1 MKRIWFIALLG
12 VIATGLASCGKEEVK
27 TYFTVTFDTDGGAP
41 VPEVQCVE
49 KGKTAAAPSPAP
61 AKKDFVF
68 VCWSANGTNA
78 YNFQSPVTRDLT
90 LRARWQA
97 EAEAEYWQV
106 AWELNGGAW
115 PAEGDN
121 HATQVLKGGTLAEP
135 APPAKANHTFEGWY
149 KEAALTNRVDFPYDV
164 SGVTANFTLYAKWKN
179 ETPQN
184 PTMEAGVYVAG
195 TDYLQPYGQVAT
207 VWKDGQVFKQF
218 IENRVNHARSV
229 FVGERNIY
237 TVGSRKGEYY
247 SAMVYENEESKSYP
261 LYSDAYSV
269 FVSGRDVYVAG
280 YDIEYGPCLW
290 KNHKGSKL
298 PGKMNYDGR
307 ATAVFVSGSDVYVA
321 GYLFS
326 RQGGKDIAVLWK
338 NNELVELSNGT
349 VNVRAYSVFVSG
361 NDVYVAGEEN
371 SGSSKAMLWKNNT
384 PVPLQGDVF
393 DHHIAKSV
401 FVVGNDVYVAGEAR
415 KGGNDFH
422 AVLWKNNVMAQ
433 LGSKA
438 KATSV
443 AVSDN
448 NVYVVG
454 YETDTQETQTRA
466 AIWKN
471 GTKTLLGNGNSKSV
485 ARYVFVK
492 K

>member
-1 MKRIWFIALLG
+1 MKRILFIALLG
-12 VIATGLASCGKEEVK
+12 IITMGLASCGDKEEVK
-27 TYFTVTFDTDGGAP
+27 TYFTVTFDADGGTP
-41 VPEVQCVE
+41 VPEAQRVE
-49 KGKTAAAPSPAP
+49 EGKTAVAPSPAP
-61 AKKDFVF
+61 TKTGFVF
-68 VCWSANGTNA
+68 VCWSADGTNA
-78 YNFQSPVTRDLT
+78 YNFQSPVTRDLI
-90 LRARWQA
+90 LRAKWQA
-97 EAEAEYWQV
+97 EAVAEYWQV
-106 AWELNGGAW
+106 TWELNGGAW

-149 KEAALTNRVDFPYDV
+149 KEAALSNKVDFPYNV
-164 SGVTANFTLYAKWKN
+164 SGVTANFTLYAKWKS

-184 PTMEAGVYVAG
+184 PTMEPGVYVAG
-195 TDYLQPYGQVAT
+195 TDYITSFGQVAV
-207 VWKDGQVFKQF
+207 VWKDGQIFKRF

-247 SAMVYENEESKSYP
+247 SAMVYDNDESKTYP

-269 FVSGRDVYVAG
+269 FVSGQDVYVAG
-280 YDIEYGPCLW
+280 YDVEYGPCLW

-307 ATAVFVSGSDVYVA
+307 ATAVFVSGSDVYIA

-338 NNELVELSNGT
+338 NNELVELSNGA
-349 VNVRAYSVFVSG
+349 VNARAYSVFVSG

-415 KGGNDFH
+415 KGGNDFY
-422 AVLWKNNVMAQ
+422 AVLWKNNVMTK
-433 LGSKA
+433 LEYKA

-443 AVSDN
+443 AVSN
-448 NVYVVG
+448 NDVYVAG

-471 GTKTLLGNGNSKSV
+471 GTKTLLGNSSSV
-485 ARYVFVK
+485 ARCVFIK